1 MKIKMIDLFKL
12 MLERKAPKKIRVLG
26 IDMTFFETAE
36 WGDYKDAD
44 GHRLSKFRLIG
55 CLNEDVEI
63 IEEPKKIEKIPLPS
77 FDEFNKSRF
86 SCKGGGIMNREIKFR
101 IWDNADKKY
110 LSLQDYQ
117 GLGAIEVEND
127 GTLTLSPRYRFLTS
141 MMIMPERFIP
151 QQYVGLKDKNGVE
164 IYEGDICKGN
174 KFSDENE
181 LFVIKYG
188 KYKTKDWK
196 EKIISNTYQYGWFAE
211 FIKTKDQ
218 VHLVTPNGIEVI
230 GNIYE

>member
-1 MKIKMIDLFKL
+1 
-12 MLERKAPKKIRVLG
+12 
-26 IDMTFFETAE
+26 
-36 WGDYKDAD
+36 
-44 GHRLSKFRLIG
+44 
-55 CLNEDVEI
+55 
-63 IEEPKKIEKIPLPS
+63 
-77 FDEFNKSRF
+77 
-86 SCKGGGIMNREIKFR
+86 MNREIKFR
-101 IWDNADKKY
+101 IWDNVDKKY

-117 GLGAIEVEND
+117 DLGAIEVEND

-164 IYEGDICKGN
+164 IYEGDVCKGN

-196 EKIISNTYQYGWFAE
+196 EKYISNTYQYGWFAE
-211 FIKTKDQ
+211 FIITKEQ

-230 GNIYE
+230 GNIYENEEE